1 MLRQAGRDGRNG
13 PTAMRRTLF
22 WIGGILCGLGAAVI
36 VASLVMKV
44 LGVEASYNFGDP
56 AKFQF
61 ILVPLWQIGLAVA
74 VLGGACLIAG
84 RWVKARAP

>member
-1 MLRQAGRDGRNG
+1 MRNALLWLG
-13 PTAMRRTLF
+13 SL
-22 WIGGILCGLGAAVI
+22 LCGIGVTVIAAGV
-36 VASLVMKV
+36 V
-44 LGVEASYNFGDP
+44 LSYMGLSASYNFGDP

-74 VLGGACLIAG
+74 VLGGACLVAR